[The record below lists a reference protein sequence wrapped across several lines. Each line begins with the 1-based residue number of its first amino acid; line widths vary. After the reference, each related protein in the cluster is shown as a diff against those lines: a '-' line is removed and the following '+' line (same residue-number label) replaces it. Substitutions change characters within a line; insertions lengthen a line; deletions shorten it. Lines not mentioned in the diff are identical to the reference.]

1 MLIGIGVALL
11 IITRSLT
18 QMLTIIAS
26 LLITYL
32 TSLQIT
38 RFLSELILRKD
49 YLTWN
54 TPFFALILIIAL
66 GVDYSIFLM
75 TRYHDNILAGLK
87 PLDSIREAAGTIG
100 SVVISAAVI
109 LGGTFAALIPSG
121 VTTLIQV
128 ALAMIIGLC
137 LLIVI
142 LPITIPATV
151 KLSDRGFYRKS

>member
-1 MLIGIGVALL
+1 MIGIGVALL

>member
-38 RFLSELILRKD
+38 RFLSKLILRKD

>member
-1 MLIGIGVALL
+1 M

>member
-1 MLIGIGVALL
+1 M
-11 IITRSLT
+11 
-18 QMLTIIAS
+18 
-26 LLITYL
+26 
-32 TSLQIT
+32 
-38 RFLSELILRKD
+38 
-49 YLTWN
+49 
-54 TPFFALILIIAL
+54 
-66 GVDYSIFLM
+66 
-75 TRYHDNILAGLK
+75 
-87 PLDSIREAAGTIG
+87 DSIREAAGTIG